1 MMKIDG
7 AGYKEVLRKRPL
19 NVQALYGEEPVG
31 LVSGRD
37 IAEAAKKSGAIVLAA
52 NVRNPLTVKGLLRA
66 AKKTRAVVLLELAK
80 SESTYCGCTFDNI
93 PDYALRYSAELGHG
107 VLFGLHVDHYGIKS
121 KDDLLKS
128 ISHLRKIIERGWT
141 SVAVDAS
148 HNPDWENLCF
158 TRDVAMHVPPYLGLE
173 VEVGEI
179 KGKGELSTVEEAL
192 FFVGGLN
199 SWGVFPDYLAI
210 SNGSLHGTYDKSAG
224 VEEGI
229 DLNRTL
235 EIARAISPYGVSI
248 AQHGISGT
256 PFDKV
261 GHFAS
266 AGINKGNVGTLWQNI
281 VLGLKMEQETGNAVI
296 EGDSYVKEKDRGI
309 TEGLWREVV
318 AWADD
323 QGMNRKS
330 GDYKKANKP
339 FHDRVMALPEPVQER
354 IVAETEEWACRYIK
368 AFKAEG
374 LADVLMETVSKRLD
388 ENASPERKILNPRNE
403 FTREK
408 ALRLSQKEGGKGNYN
423 N

>member
-7 AGYKEVLRKRPL
+7 AGYRAVLRKRPL

-37 IAEAAKKSGAIVLAA
+37 IAEAAKMSGAIVLAA
-52 NVRNPLTVKGLLRA
+52 NVRNPLTVKGLLKA

-121 KDDLLKS
+121 RDDLLKS

-179 KGKGELSTVEEAL
+179 KGKGELSTVEEAM

-235 EIARAISPYGVSI
+235 EIAEAIRPYGVTI

-261 GHFAS
+261 GHFVS

-296 EGDSYVKEKDRGI
+296 EGDSYIKDTDRGI
-309 TEGLWREVV
+309 TEGLWRELV

-323 QGMNRKS
+323 QGMSRKS

-339 FHDRVMALPEPVQER
+339 FHDRIMALPEPVQER

-368 AFKAEG
+368 AFRAEG
-374 LADVLMETVSKRLD
+374 LADVLMETVSRRPD
-388 ENASPERKILNPRNE
+388 ENAAPERKILNPRNE
-403 FTREK
+403 FSREK
-408 ALRLSQKEGGKGNYN
+408 ALRLSQKESRKGDFSD
-423 N
+423 

>member
-1 MMKIDG
+1 MIKVEG
-7 AGYKEVLRKRPL
+7 AAYREAVRKRPL
-19 NVQALYGEEPVG
+19 NVQALYGEEPLG

-37 IAEAAKKSGAIVLAA
+37 IAQAAKQAGAIVLAA
-52 NVRNPLTVKGLLRA
+52 NVRNPLTAKGLLKA
-66 AKKTRAVVLLELAK
+66 AKKTGAVVLLELAK

-93 PDYALRYSAELGHG
+93 PDYAFRFSAELGHG
-107 VLFGLHVDHYGIKS
+107 VFFGLHVDHYAIKS
-121 KDDLLKS
+121 REDLLKS
-128 ISHLRKIIERGWT
+128 IAHLRKIVDRGWT

-158 TRDVAMHVPPYLGLE
+158 TRDVAMHVPQYLGLE
-173 VEVGEI
+173 AEVGEI

-192 FFVGGLN
+192 FYVAGLN
-199 SWGVFPDYLAI
+199 SWGIFPDYLAI

-229 DLNRTL
+229 DLKRTL
-235 EIARAISPYGVSI
+235 EIAEAIRPYGVSI

-261 GHFAS
+261 GNFVT

-281 VLGLKMEQETGNAVI
+281 LFGLKMEPETGNAVI
-296 EGDSYVKEKDRGI
+296 EGGAYVKENDRGI
-309 TEGLWREVV
+309 PEALWREVV

-323 QGMNRKS
+323 QGFSRKS

-339 FHDRVMALPEPVQER
+339 FHEQVMALPEPIQAR
-354 IVAETEEWACRYIK
+354 IVAETEEWATRYIR
-368 AFKAEG
+368 AFHAEG
-374 LADVLMETVSKRLD
+374 LAEVLMETMSRRSD
-388 ENASPERKILNPRNE
+388 ENSAPERPILNSRGE

-408 ALRLSQKEGGKGNYN
+408 ALQLARKEDKKGDFSD
-423 N
+423 

>member
-256 PFDKV
+256 PFGKV
-261 GHFAS
+261 GHFVS

-388 ENASPERKILNPRNE
+388 ENASPERKILTPRNE

-408 ALRLSQKEGGKGNYN
+408 ALRLSQKESRKGDYSD
-423 N
+423 